1 MIRWLVQYRKPIFI
15 ATVAVFLIGIF
26 VGLGANLLIN
36 NDATNFVADVA
47 GEKIPRSRYEVEV
60 HNLEDRLKSEKQDVT
75 PELEQKIKNEVFRD
89 LVVEALF
96 AQEAEKLGLAVPDAE
111 VAADIRQTFNRD
123 GQFDQQA
130 YFYTV
135 QNQFHMNPEQYE
147 SMRRRSLL
155 AFKYRQLLQRTA
167 KVQPEEVRE
176 AYLKQRG
183 SMKGFDKKGTEL
195 QAQLQQERAME
206 TLNYALRQLATTV
219 QIKSYQQAQP

>member
-1 MIRWLVQYRKPIFI
+1 MIRWLVNYRKPIFI

-36 NDATNFVADVA
+36 NDAANFIADVG

-60 HNLEDRLKSEKQDVT
+60 RNYEERLRSNKRDVT
-75 PELEQKIKNEVFRD
+75 PEMEQQIKNEVFRD

-111 VAADIRQTFNRD
+111 VAADIRQTFTRE

-130 YFYTV
+130 YFYAV
-135 QNQFHMNPEQYE
+135 QNQYHMNPEQYE
-147 SMRRRSLL
+147 AMRRRSLL
-155 AFKYRQLLQRTA
+155 AFKYRELLQRTA
-167 KVQPEEVRE
+167 KVEPEEVRE

-183 SMKGFDKKGTEL
+183 SMKEFDKKKPEL
-195 QAQLQQERAME
+195 QAQLQQERALE
-206 TLNYALRQLATTV
+206 TLNYALRQLAATA
-219 QIKSYQQAQP
+219 QIKSYQQQQP